1 MNKLFFSNRITDCSN
16 YIRLQF
22 CFHGLDVDIGLRATV
37 IIVIAEKALSVK
49 IFYFG
54 SWTCKYISRKML
66 LKSFHCRE
74 DLNPMKSA
82 E

>member
-54 SWTCKYISRKML
+54 S
-66 LKSFHCRE
+66 
-74 DLNPMKSA
+74 
-82 E
+82 